1 MSVFFWAFCED
12 CGGHVE
18 ICHLC
23 QKTATYRMSTYCK
36 DCEEKVCCWHSIEHY
51 EDENPSKKALYLC
64 TTCTE
69 ARDQAS
75 AEVFSYWYWAA
86 DTTKPLS
93 PTNVY
98 RVPRFRKLGEGTT
111 DPVERADE
119 ARAAYDEEMKF
130 SGDEEEALKIYVS
143 FYNRG
148 TPTRNPK
155 NEIREG
161 FVSQKEILAGQKV
174 TPEQFFAALQAA
186 EEPDFGD
193 SEPPLG
199 NNPKTMSKRELRM
212 ALEEATLDL
221 QHVLSR
227 LRCREP
233 TQQETDFLFAHQEW
247 TGQLWAE
254 LSTR

>member
-12 CGGHVE
+12 CGGQVE

-23 QKTATYRMSTYCK
+23 QKTATYRMSNYCK
-36 DCEEKVCCWHSIEHY
+36 DCNERVCCFHSIEHY
-51 EDENPSKKALYLC
+51 EDENPSQKALYLC
-64 TTCTE
+64 TGCTE

-75 AEVFSYWYWAA
+75 AEVFSYWYWPA
-86 DTTKPLS
+86 DRSEPLS

-98 RVPRFRKLGEGTT
+98 RVPRFRRLGEGTT

-148 TPTRNPK
+148 SPTRDPK
-155 NEIREG
+155 NEVREG
-161 FVSQKEILAGQKV
+161 FVSKREILKGQKV
-174 TPEQFFAALQAA
+174 TPEQFFAALQAP

-193 SEPPLG
+193 SEPPLS
-199 NNPKTMSKRELRM
+199 NNPKTMSKRELRK
-212 ALEEATLDL
+212 AIEEAKLDL
-221 QHVLSR
+221 QHFLPR
-227 LRCREP
+227 LRTRQPEDH
-233 TQQETDFLFAHQEW
+233 ESEYLFALQEW
-247 TGQLWAE
+247 TTQLWTE